1 MNDKVN
7 HCYIYRIF
15 VKMKKI
21 QISESDLYNII
32 KQVLIEQEE
41 EKKEVWITDE
51 DEFKSRLFDVFNGD
65 SEKFAKIHNK
75 HYDNIVVNGTLDLGG
90 FQITTLPDNLHVTWT
105 LFLNKC
111 KNLTSLP
118 NNLYVEGSLDLRQTP
133 ITSLPDNL
141 YVGGSLDL
149 RHTPIKS
156 LPDNLKVGKDL
167 GIQFTEIKTL
177 PDSLFV
183 KNKIYIYFTPL
194 NDNDELVKEYMK
206 YYDFDRY
213 RP

>member
-1 MNDKVN
+1 MT
-7 HCYIYRIF
+7 R
-15 VKMKKI
+15 KI

-32 KQVLIEQEE
+32 KRVLLEQEE
-41 EKKEVWITDE
+41 EQKEVWVTNGE
-51 DEFKSRLFDVFNGD
+51 EFKSRLIDVFNGN
-65 SEKFAKIHNK
+65 SEKFTKVHNK
-75 HYDNIVVNGTLDLGG
+75 HYDKIVVNGYLDLS
-90 FQITTLPDNLHVTWT
+90 N
-105 LFLNKC
+105 
-111 KNLTSLP
+111 
-118 NNLYVEGSLDLRQTP
+118 TP
-133 ITSLPDNL
+133 ITSLPNNIEVDGSLWLRSTPIKSLPDNL
-141 YVGGSLDL
+141 KVGKDLDLKNTLIESLPDNFIVRGYLDL

-156 LPDNLKVGKDL
+156 LPDNLKVDKDL

>member
-1 MNDKVN
+1 MEQLKLFNIEV
-7 HCYIYRIF
+7 REL
-15 VKMKKI
+15 
-21 QISESDLYNII
+21 ISGETKTCRSCNTEKAIDDFPFFSTIDAGRKNT
-32 KQVLIEQEE
+32 LIE
-41 EKKEVWITDE
+41 
-51 DEFKSRLFDVFNGD
+51 
-65 SEKFAKIHNK
+65 
-75 HYDNIVVNGTLDLGG
+75 
-90 FQITTLPDNLHVTWT
+90 
-105 LFLNKC
+105 
-111 KNLTSLP
+111 
-118 NNLYVEGSLDLRQTP
+118 
-133 ITSLPDNL
+133 SLPDNFIVRG
-141 YVGGSLDL
+141 YLDL